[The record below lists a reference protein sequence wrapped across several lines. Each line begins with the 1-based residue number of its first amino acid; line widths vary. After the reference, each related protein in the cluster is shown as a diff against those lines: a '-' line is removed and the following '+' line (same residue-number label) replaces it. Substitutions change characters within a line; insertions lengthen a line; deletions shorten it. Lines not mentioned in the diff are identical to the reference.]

1 MVLEALGEGLR
12 NAISKLLR
20 STVADRE
27 TVRELVREIQR
38 VLLSSDVNVELVLR
52 LSENIERRAFEEE
65 LPPGVSRREHIVKIV
80 YEELAEILGSK
91 PRGLNIK
98 PGQLN
103 VIMLVGIQGSGKTTT
118 AAKLARYLAK
128 RGFKTGLVCADT
140 FRLGAYEQLSQLAD
154 AAGIPFYGD
163 IKSKSS
169 VDVAKK
175 GIEYFRG
182 KGYDVV
188 IVDTAGRHKNEAD
201 LMEEMK
207 DIARAIKPTEIMLVV
222 DGTLGQQAMAQARA
236 FKEAT
241 DVGSIIVTKL
251 DGTARGGGALS
262 AVAATSAPIKF
273 IGVGEKLDDIEA
285 FDPVGFVG
293 RLLGMGDLRA
303 LLEKVREA
311 EIKPEREEALSL
323 LTGRFT
329 LKDFYKWMEQAR
341 KMGPVGKLFELMGL
355 SSVPKELRDVAEAK
369 LDKWKV
375 IMQSMTMEELEDP
388 KILNRSRVNRIARG
402 SGTTPKEVKELV
414 DQYFAAKKMVKAL
427 GKRRMRGKG
436 MPIRGVTPEQL
447 EKLVRKL

>member
-1 MVLEALGEGLR
+1 MVLDALGEGLR
-12 NAISKLLR
+12 SAINRLLR
-20 STVADRE
+20 SAVADRNA
-27 TVRELVREIQR
+27 VRELVREIQR

-52 LSENIERRAFEEE
+52 LSENIEKRALEEK
-65 LPPGVSRREHIVKIV
+65 LPLGVSRREHIVKIV
-80 YEELAEILGSK
+80 YEELVNILGSK

-140 FRLGAYEQLSQLAD
+140 FRLGAYEQLSQLAE
-154 AAGIPFYGD
+154 AAGVPFYGD
-163 IKSKSS
+163 SNSRSS
-169 VDVAKK
+169 VEVAKR
-175 GIEYFRG
+175 GIDYFRG
-182 KGYDVV
+182 KGCDVV

-207 DIARAIKPTEIMLVV
+207 EIARSIKPTEIMLVV
-222 DGTLGQQAMAQARA
+222 DGTLGQQAMAQAKA

-241 DVGSIIVTKL
+241 DIGSIIVTKL

-262 AVAATSAPIKF
+262 AVAATGAPIKF
-273 IGVGEKLDDIEA
+273 IGTGEKLEDIEA

-311 EIKPEREEALSL
+311 ELKPEKEEALAL
-323 LTGRFT
+323 LTGHFT
-329 LKDFYKWMEQAR
+329 LKEFYKWMEQAR
-341 KMGPVGKLFELMGL
+341 KMGPVGKIFELIGL
-355 SSVPKELRDVAEAK
+355 SSVPKEFKDMAEAK
-369 LDKWKV
+369 LEKWKV
-375 IMQSMTMEELEDP
+375 IMQSMTKEELENP

-402 SGTTPKEVKELV
+402 SGTTPKDVKELV
-414 DQYFAAKKMVKAL
+414 DQYFAAKKLVKTL

-436 MPIRGVTPEQL
+436 IPLPGVAPEQL
-447 EKLVRKL
+447 ERLVGKL

>member
-1 MVLEALGEGLR
+1 MVLDALGEGLR
-12 NAISKLLR
+12 NAISRLLH
-20 STVADRE
+20 STLADRE
-27 TVRELVREIQR
+27 AVRELVREIQR

-52 LSENIERRAFEEE
+52 LSENIEKRALEEE
-65 LPPGVSRREHIVKIV
+65 LPPGVNRREHIVKIV
-80 YEELAEILGSK
+80 YDELAKILGSK

-103 VIMLVGIQGSGKTTT
+103 IVMLVGIQGSGKTTT

-154 AAGIPFYGD
+154 AAGVPFYGD
-163 IKSKSS
+163 VKGKSS
-169 VDVAKK
+169 VEVAKK

-207 DIARAIKPTEIMLVV
+207 EIAKAINPTEIMLVV

-236 FKEAT
+236 FKETT
-241 DVGSIIVTKL
+241 DIGSIIVTKL

-262 AVAATSAPIKF
+262 AVVATGAPIKF
-273 IGVGEKLDDIEA
+273 IGVGEKLEDIEA

-293 RLLGMGDLRA
+293 RLLGVGDLRA

-311 EIKPEREEALSL
+311 EIKPEKEDALSL

-355 SSVPKELRDVAEAK
+355 SKVPKELKDVAEAK
-369 LDKWKV
+369 LDRWKV
-375 IMQSMTMEELEDP
+375 IMQSMTKEELENP
-388 KILNRSRVNRIARG
+388 KVLNKSRINRIARG
-402 SGTTPKEVKELV
+402 SGTTPKEVKELI
-414 DQYFAAKKMVKAL
+414 DQYFAAKKMVKVL

-447 EKLVRKL
+447 ERLVDKL

>member
-27 TVRELVREIQR
+27 AVKELVREIQR

-52 LSENIERRAFEEE
+52 LSENIERRALEEE

-80 YEELAEILGSK
+80 YEELAKILGSK
-91 PRGLNIK
+91 PRSINIK

-154 AAGIPFYGD
+154 AAGVSFYGD
-163 IKSKSS
+163 IKSKKS
-169 VDVAKK
+169 VEVAKR

-207 DIARAIKPTEIMLVV
+207 DIAEAINPTEIMLVV

-241 DVGSIIVTKL
+241 EIGSIIVTKL

-311 EIKPEREEALSL
+311 EIKPEKEEALSL

-341 KMGPVGKLFELMGL
+341 KMGPVSKLFELMGL

-375 IMQSMTMEELEDP
+375 IMQSMTREELEDP

-414 DQYFAAKKMVKAL
+414 DQYFAAKKMIKAL

-447 EKLVRKL
+447 ERLVGKL

>member
-1 MVLEALGEGLR
+1 MVLDALGEGLR
-12 NAISKLLR
+12 SAIGKLLR

-27 TVRELVREIQR
+27 AVKELVREMQR

-52 LSENIERRAFEEE
+52 LSENIEKRALEEE
-65 LPPGVSRREHIVKIV
+65 LPLGISRREHIVKIV
-80 YEELAEILGSK
+80 YDELVKILGGR

-98 PGQLN
+98 PGRLN

-118 AAKLARYLAK
+118 AAKLAKYLAK
-128 RGFKTGLVCADT
+128 RGFKVGLVCADT
-140 FRLGAYEQLSQLAD
+140 FRLGAYEQLSQLAE
-154 AAGIPFYGD
+154 AAGVPFFGD
-163 IKSKSS
+163 VNGKSS
-169 VDVAKK
+169 VDVAKR
-175 GIEYFRG
+175 GIEFFRERG
-182 KGYDVV
+182 ADVV

-207 DIARAIKPTEIMLVV
+207 KIADAINPTEIILVV
-222 DGTLGQQAMAQARA
+222 DGTLGQQAMVQAKA

-241 DVGSIIVTKL
+241 DIGSIIVTKL

-262 AVAATSAPIKF
+262 AVAATGAPIKF

-293 RLLGMGDLRA
+293 RLLGISDLRA

-311 EIKPEREEALSL
+311 EIKPEKEEVVAL

-329 LKDFYKWMEQAR
+329 LKDFFKWMEQAR
-341 KMGPVGKLFELMGL
+341 KMGPVGRIFELMGL
-355 SSVPKELRDVAEAK
+355 SSIPKELREVAEAK
-369 LDKWKV
+369 LERWKV
-375 IMQSMTMEELEDP
+375 IMQSMTKEELENP

-402 SGTTPKEVKELV
+402 SGTTPKEVKELI
-414 DQYFAAKKMVKAL
+414 DQYFAARKMIKML

-436 MPIRGVTPEQL
+436 LPIHGLSLDQMG
-447 EKLVRKL
+447 KLVGKA